1 MEYAPQK
8 SLIYGCMGLGGGW
21 NTNAITA
28 ADEVA
33 AEEAI
38 EAARA
43 IGISIFDHADIYTF
57 GKAEEVFGRILKRKP
72 SLRSEIV
79 LQSKVG
85 ICRGLGPNGA
95 NIYNLSQRYI
105 VEAVEGV
112 LKRLQTDHLDV
123 LLLHRPDALMVGEE
137 IASAFSKLKEE
148 GKVAQFGV
156 SNMSVSQVSSIQRCW
171 NEPLVANQLQL
182 SLGHTLML
190 DLGVAV
196 NTRLVSVDSGMQGM
210 VEYCHDK
217 HMAIQAY
224 SSLDKGL
231 YTETPL
237 DKLTPSQQDTSK
249 LVVELSH
256 KYNSTPSS
264 IVLAWL
270 CMIPG
275 NIQPII
281 GTTKPSRIVACK
293 DALSIELTRE
303 EWYSLWILARGEK
316 LP

>member
-1 MEYAPQK
+1 MKYTPQK

-57 GKAEEVFGRILKRKP
+57 GKAEEVFGRMLKRKP

-112 LKRLQTDHLDV
+112 LKRLQTDHLDI

-137 IASAFSKLKEE
+137 IAAAFSKLKEE
-148 GKVAQFGV
+148 GKVVQFGV
-156 SNMSVSQVSSIQRCW
+156 SNMSLFQVKSIQRCW

-210 VEYCHDK
+210 MEYCQEK

-231 YTETPL
+231 YTEMPL
-237 DKLTPSQQDTSK
+237 DKLTPSQQETSK
-249 LVVELSH
+249 LVVALSH
-256 KYNSTPSS
+256 KYNSTPAS

-281 GTTKPSRIVACK
+281 GTTKSSRIAACK